1 MIHKLNQETKN
12 IQNPALGAML
22 IWRFVTGYE
31 RGSGTNRATP
41 LPLLFLVLPML
52 FHQETAEFVSSTQE
66 ATGLR
71 AFAGKFSKSRNSKAD
86 LLFALPKRSLDM
98 RKLTI
103 DSLALAISSDLLS
116 IDTDHGTAISLSSS
130 LVKLGI
136 ASSVRSMLRAAEKL
150 GVWCSIVSLYE
161 ASVIL
166 KVGF

>member
-31 RGSGTNRATP
+31 RGSNTSKPTP
-41 LPLLFLVLPML
+41 MPLLFLVLPML
-52 FHQETAEFVSSTQE
+52 LHRETAEFVSSTQE

-71 AFAGKFSKSRNSKAD
+71 AFAGKFSESRKSKSD

-98 RKLTI
+98 RELTI
-103 DSLALAISSDLLS
+103 NSVALAVSSDLVL
-116 IDTDHGTAISLSSS
+116 IDADHGTAISLSSS
-130 LVKLGI
+130 PVKLGI
-136 ASSVRSMLRAAEKL
+136 ALSVRSMLRAAEKL
-150 GVWCSIVSLYE
+150 GVWCSTVSLHE
-161 ASVIL
+161 VSVIL